1 MPVAFNWRSPTES
14 DYLKHLDRPGFA
26 WEFLRRNPGYQEEY
40 ETIVRGAASDAGSG
54 GLTSEA
60 LAWRWGLAFPRSI
73 QDFPRTKRPCF
84 GDRRCYLPSSCS
96 SPPRSAFLTPGLL
109 RLRSSEAMLPSGLGR
124 MHKT

>member
-1 MPVAFNWRSPTES
+1 MPVVFNWRSPTEN

-26 WEFLRRNPGYQEEY
+26 WEFLRRNPGYQAEY

-54 GLTSEA
+54 GVTSEA
-60 LAWRWGLAFPRSI
+60 LARRWGLAFPGRSK
-73 QDFPRTKRPCF
+73 TVCRPS
-84 GDRRCYLPSSCS
+84 GRVLATGGATYHRPARAR
-96 SPPRSAFLTPGLL
+96 PAFLTPGVL